1 VEERIEAG
9 APIRG
14 DGLMEIEVE
23 VGRTAQCCDDCGDAC
38 SRIVVPRFA
47 LDAQCTELC
56 RLADAVMEG
65 DLSDTVRAS
74 RAKLLERSYWSQPTG
89 ANVLE
94 RTC

>member
-65 DLSDTVRAS
+65 DLSDSVRAS
-74 RAKLLERSYWSQPTG
+74 RAKLLERSY
-89 ANVLE
+89 
-94 RTC
+94 